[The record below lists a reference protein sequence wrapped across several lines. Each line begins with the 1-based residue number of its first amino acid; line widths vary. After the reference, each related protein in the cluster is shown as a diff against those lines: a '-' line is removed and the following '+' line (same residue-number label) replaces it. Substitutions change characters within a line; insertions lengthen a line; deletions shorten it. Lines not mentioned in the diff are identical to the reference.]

1 MFLEAMLE
9 NSRIPLYQQIYDLL
23 REKIDTGV
31 FLPKTQ
37 IPTEAELSQE
47 YEVSSI
53 TVKQAIQKLVAEG
66 LLYRKQGKGT
76 FVCSPR
82 VNRKLNRLISFNAEM
97 LQKGMVP
104 STKVLDVHEA
114 VPRKSVAEALQLPGD
129 SRTIVVKR
137 LRMADDE
144 PLAIQTSH
152 IPQWLCPT
160 LVDKRDALG
169 GSLYGLLLEEYGLVT
184 SSGRESYSAVII
196 SGPDARLLEV
206 PDGSPAFAVQ
216 RLAFLPDGRPV
227 EFVHSV
233 LRGDRY
239 SLDVE
244 LQAPDPTVSGW

>member
-1 MFLEAMLE
+1 MFRRTMLE

-47 YEVSSI
+47 YGVSSI

-66 LLYRKQGKGT
+66 MLYRKQGKGT

-82 VNRKLNRLISFNAEM
+82 FNRKLNRLISFNAEI

-104 STKVLDVHEA
+104 STRVLDVHEA
-114 VPRKSVAEALQLPGD
+114 VPRKSIAEALQLPSD
-129 SRTIVVKR
+129 SRATVIKR

-152 IPQWLCPT
+152 IPQSLCPT
-160 LVDKRDALG
+160 LVDKRDALR
-169 GSLYGLLLEEYGLVT
+169 GSLYDLLLEEYGLVT

-206 PDGSPAFAVQ
+206 PDGSPAFSVQ

-227 EFVHSV
+227 EYVQSV